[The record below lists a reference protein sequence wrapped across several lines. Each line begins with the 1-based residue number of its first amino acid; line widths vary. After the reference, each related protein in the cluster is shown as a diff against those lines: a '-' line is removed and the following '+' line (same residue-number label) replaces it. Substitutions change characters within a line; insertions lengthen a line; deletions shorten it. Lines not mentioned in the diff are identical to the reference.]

1 MYALIARDR
10 KPLWLR
16 LLVVLLVLFV
26 LLASPLQVVGE
37 AHAIAIVDDLVVAGA
52 VAIVAV
58 TMVAAGMIYENR
70 DALYQ
75 AAQAVYDKYIA
86 PVEDLAAEIAGLAT
100 SWFTGSKLS
109 AGAYGIRLSARLY
122 DAILGNHVADFEG
135 NKISGAWRD
144 YSFTLYDGANA
155 DFDAFEKDFNNKNIT
170 DFMLNGHRY
179 TVFADAL
186 GKISKVYLSI
196 DGESIYSDYLVDQ
209 WNTKKTIN
217 SVDFQLMNTKDS
229 SYYFNITC
237 DASCKGLLAEWLV
250 WQSDKIRD
258 FPLSLKISVPAEIS
272 YSGSIAAPAPD
283 TLLKMPDIPKEDADG
298 KVIYPSIPLVPE
310 DNLIKD
316 LPETAADKKITDL
329 PYDKVI
335 DVSTGAA
342 VGEQTGTGEGTGEQT
357 GSDAGTLD
365 KIGTAIAG
373 FFDSPADFTLN
384 FDGFKNLGL
393 KDHFPFCIPFDF
405 ANAIKVFAASAADYK
420 LSIDLDT
427 QYFHVHHV
435 VDLSPFQ
442 LPIAFFRYG
451 ATIWFVVILI
461 SKTRDLI
468 KW

>member
-1 MYALIARDR
+1 
-10 KPLWLR
+10 
-16 LLVVLLVLFV
+16 
-26 LLASPLQVVGE
+26 
-37 AHAIAIVDDLVVAGA
+37 
-52 VAIVAV
+52 
-58 TMVAAGMIYENR
+58 
-70 DALYQ
+70 
-75 AAQAVYDKYIA
+75 
-86 PVEDLAAEIAGLAT
+86 
-100 SWFTGSKLS
+100 
-109 AGAYGIRLSARLY
+109 
-122 DAILGNHVADFEG
+122 
-135 NKISGAWRD
+135 
-144 YSFTLYDGANA
+144 
-155 DFDAFEKDFNNKNIT
+155 
-170 DFMLNGHRY
+170 MLNGHRY
-179 TVFADAL
+179 TVSVDAL
-186 GKISKVYLSI
+186 GKVSKIDFSI
-196 DGESIYSDYLVDQ
+196 DGESTYNDYIFDAWGYKQVVTSIDFRL
-209 WNTKKTIN
+209 WNTKDT
-217 SVDFQLMNTKDS
+217 
-229 SYYFNITC
+229 SYYFNIWC
-237 DASCKGLLAEWLV
+237 EAFRQGSSGANV
-250 WQSDKIRD
+250 IWQSDKIRD
-258 FPLSLKISVPAEIS
+258 FPLALKISVPAEIT

-283 TLLKMPDIPKEDADG
+283 TLLKMPDIPQEDVDG

-310 DNLIKD
+310 ENLIRD

-342 VGEQTGTGEGTGEQT
+342 VGEQAGTGEQT

-451 ATIWFVVILI
+451 ATIWFIVILI